1 MVGNSVRSDVL
12 PLIEI
17 GAWAVHVPYHLTW
30 EHEVVH
36 DPGHHFDELS
46 AIGDVA
52 RWLAA
57 PAPSEFA

>member
-1 MVGNSVRSDVL
+1 ML